1 MLDVTKEKEK
11 IQEKIKRIDRRVTAL
26 EKIADIWMSK
36 HGSLNQ
42 GIFDQIQKLM
52 DEREALRQLYL
63 NFEFEYEEKYE
74 RRVD

>member
-36 HGSLNQ
+36 HGSMNQ

-52 DEREALRQLYL
+52 DERDVLHQLYL
-63 NFEFEYEEKYE
+63 NFEYIQREIRES
-74 RRVD
+74 VD